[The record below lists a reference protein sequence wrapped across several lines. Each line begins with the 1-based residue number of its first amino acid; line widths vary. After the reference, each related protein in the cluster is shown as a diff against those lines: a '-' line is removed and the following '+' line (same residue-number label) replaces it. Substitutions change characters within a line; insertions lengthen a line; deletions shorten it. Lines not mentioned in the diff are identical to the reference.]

1 MVATLGIGVQVIS
14 QDVNIVHV
22 IQKIASFKKAWIDF
36 RGVIPL
42 SLCMLSYTIPKLPLQ
57 AFSNLS
63 KLIVPTFFTP
73 KPLTPLAFLSP
84 PSLLPHLSTLLY
96 ALVFN
101 TIKNKRRRASHKP
114 HKPQVAKCH
123 VYVTY
128 TLHIFLSYFSS
139 NEHIRKNQ
147 WSSL

>member
-1 MVATLGIGVQVIS
+1 LGIGVQVIF

-22 IQKIASFKKAWIDF
+22 IQKITSFKKAWIDF

-73 KPLTPLAFLSP
+73 KHLTPLAFLSP

-114 HKPQVAKCH
+114 QVAKCH

-128 TLHIFLSYFSS
+128 ALHIFLSYFSS
-139 NEHIRKNQ
+139 NEYIRKIQ
-147 WSSL
+147 WRSL